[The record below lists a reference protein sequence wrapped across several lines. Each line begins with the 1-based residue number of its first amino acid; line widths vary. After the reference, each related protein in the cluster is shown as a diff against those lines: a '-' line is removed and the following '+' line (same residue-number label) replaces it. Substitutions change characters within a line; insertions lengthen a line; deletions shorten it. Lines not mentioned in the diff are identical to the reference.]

1 MHESYFLHELINVKL
16 NYVFLLV
23 GKPEWLVSGTDRK
36 PNQMEWLFIS
46 IWTFLAP
53 TGGGCT
59 AGRNISYMQCKHKCY
74 IYIYIF
80 LHTVYEYPHSLNI
93 FFKNKNYLIILR
105 VGNSIFPFLIFRPWS
120 NRSRRSFEHKKRSI
134 R

>member
-59 AGRNISYMQCKHKCY
+59 AGRNICNVNINVIY
-74 IYIYIF
+74 IYIYFYIQCM
-80 LHTVYEYPHSLNI
+80 NI
-93 FFKNKNYLIILR
+93 HIL
-105 VGNSIFPFLIFRPWS
+105 
-120 NRSRRSFEHKKRSI
+120 
-134 R
+134 